1 MKSIKIFGIICCLFT
16 SSILIYSCSKM
27 DGTYDHFLKQGENI
41 YLGRVDS
48 AKVFAGKNRV
58 KFRYWSSDPK
68 STELMVYWSSRA
80 DSLLIIV
87 PSKLKSDS
95 VEFIVPNLPEGILS
109 FELVMMN
116 KNLPYKSMPFKLS
129 NRIYGDQFQTSLIDR
144 FIQTKQYDPLTKKLN
159 ITWYGTIQNAI
170 GCELLYTGLNGIK
183 MLEIVPSGESTTI
196 IDGVERDLKYRTVYL
211 PEPLSIDTFY
221 TPYKEIPL

>member
-1 MKSIKIFGIICCLFT
+1 MKSIKIFGIICCLFA

-27 DGTYDHFLKQGENI
+27 DGTYDQFLKQGENI

-48 AKVFAGKNRV
+48 AKVFTGKKRV

-68 STELMVYWSSRA
+68 STELMVYWSSRG
-80 DSLLIIV
+80 DSFQISV

-95 VEFIVPNLPEGILS
+95 AEFIVPNLPEGILS

-116 KNLPYKSMPFKLS
+116 KNLPYKSMPFNIS
-129 NRIYGDQFQTSLIDR
+129 NRVYGDQFQASLIDR
-144 FIQTKQYDPLTKKLN
+144 FIKTKQYDLLTKKLN
-159 ITWYGTIQNAI
+159 IAWYGTIQNAI
-170 GCELLYTGLNGIK
+170 GCELVYTGLNGIK

-196 IDGVERDLKYRTVYL
+196 IEGVEGDLKYRTVYL

-221 TPYKEIPL
+221 TPYKGIPL